1 MRHSHLILAGL
12 LTLMAVQAV
21 ADSETP
27 VPTTMEAGLVLVAQG
42 AADYRGSEHYR
53 PYALPLPYFL
63 YQGPVFKA
71 DRDGVRG
78 DFWSGQ
84 RMEFNIS
91 MDGSLN
97 GNSDDNEAR
106 RGMPELE
113 SAVEFG
119 PSLNIRLSGESFREG
134 WSLRLPVRAVITIS
148 GDGLDHI
155 GNVFNPR
162 LSWRM
167 PEFYEGWRASFA
179 LGAMFADRDYHAY
192 FYDVAAPY
200 VIEGRPFY
208 RTDGGYS
215 GSFLRFTLYR
225 PWQKWRFGVSL
236 RYDYLGGAAFTES
249 PLVETRHYGSVSF
262 GLIRTLWHSED

>member
-1 MRHSHLILAGL
+1 MRLPHLVLAFL
-12 LTLMAVQAV
+12 LSLTVMPV
-21 ADSETP
+21 AANSEAS
-27 VPTTMEAGLVLVAQG
+27 VPTKMEAGVALVAQG

-78 DFWSGQ
+78 DFWSGY

-97 GNSDDNEAR
+97 GNSDDNDAR

-113 SAVEFG
+113 SAVELG
-119 PSLNIRLSGESFREG
+119 PSLNIRLSGDSFREG
-134 WSLRLPVRAVITIS
+134 WSLRLPVRAVISIS

-155 GNVFNPR
+155 GNIFSPR
-162 LSWRM
+162 LAWRK
-167 PEFYEGWRASFA
+167 PELYAGWRASVA

-192 FYDVAAPY
+192 FYDVAERY
-200 VIEGRPFY
+200 VTPGRPFY
-208 RTDGGYS
+208 HASGGYS
-215 GSFLRFTLYR
+215 GSFLRFTLYK
-225 PWQKWRFGVSL
+225 PWQKWRLGVSL
-236 RYDYLGGAAFTES
+236 RYDYLDGAAFSDS

-262 GLIRTLWHSED
+262 GLIRTLWYSED